1 MVHHAAHSRRRAVV
15 RGCWAG
21 LKRVRSTEGLLCL
34 VRLNVAVKSVE
45 VDDGELMAEVREVV
59 VVSVSSEPQSGHGG
73 RHFDGAGSGVCK
85 GEKGTVR
92 GCARFGARGA
102 AVVRVRGSGGPGEEE
117 GVCVGGVGVVC
128 EGCGSCVVLKPQV
141 AAFVAVAMT

>member
-1 MVHHAAHSRRRAVV
+1 MTPRAGTRKQADSETSMQMHDQLPRLRGQDQEGCKAAQRRRERLAQGSHRQSTQAVGS
-15 RGCWAG
+15 RAG
-21 LKRVRSTEGLLCL
+21 
-34 VRLNVAVKSVE
+34 
-45 VDDGELMAEVREVV
+45 
-59 VVSVSSEPQSGHGG
+59 
-73 RHFDGAGSGVCK
+73 
-85 GEKGTVR
+85 

-117 GVCVGGVGVVC
+117 GVWVGVGVVC